1 MACMLNFQLQ
11 NSATDL
17 EEVSHPSHDAWYK
30 ALAQLRDMGLDIPGT
45 PTRDHS
51 QKIAEYSYCCV
62 DQEDP
67 RKIIYLYRESECAE
81 PVFTILTPLAQCP
94 DERYQRIQAECMSE
108 TSTLNR
114 LLSPLLESPISRDSI
129 FRIPDGIRLIYPG
142 ADSGPKC
149 LEIITFHNPRR
160 PMMLY
165 PFLEPHWPGGSCEG
179 LAHVPVRSFSTKT
192 IESPRGEKILFC
204 CIEWKSLEDRATL
217 YADLSLRKQMKTAN
231 AAHRASVIQALGK
244 KEEDLT
250 WEEDLQVFFESTG
263 ATDIQRQFLAGV
275 WVNEAYLGL
284 EKDGTRKRGSCVI
297 Q

>member
-1 MACMLNFQLQ
+1 MACMINFHLR

-17 EEVSHPSHDAWYK
+17 EEVSHPSHGAWYK
-30 ALAQLRDMGLDIPGT
+30 TLAQLRDMGLDIPGT
-45 PTRDHS
+45 PTRDHT
-51 QKIAEYSYCCV
+51 QKIAEYSYCCM
-62 DQEDP
+62 DQENP
-67 RKIIYLYRESECAE
+67 RKVIYLYRESEC
-81 PVFTILTPLAQCP
+81 PHSISTILTASAQCP
-94 DERYQRIQAECMSE
+94 DVKFQRIQAECVSE

-114 LLSPLLESPISRDSI
+114 LLSPLLESPISRESI
-129 FRIPDGIRLIYPG
+129 FRITDGIGLIYPG

-149 LEIITFHNPRR
+149 LEFMTFHNPKR

-192 IESPRGEKILFC
+192 MESPKGEKILFC
-204 CIEWKSLEDRATL
+204 FIEWKSLEDRAAL
-217 YADLSLRKQMKTAN
+217 YADPSLRKQMKTAN
-231 AAHRASVIQALGK
+231 AAHRAPVIQALGK

-250 WEEDLQVFFESTG
+250 WEEELQVFFESTG
-263 ATDIQRQFLAGV
+263 ATDIQRQSLTGV

-284 EKDGTRKRGSCVI
+284 EKDKTRKRGSCVI